1 MLALI
6 GGVGGFLFAWWGVD
20 LLVAMSPYNIPRMET
35 VGLDGGEFAFTSL
48 LSLVVG
54 LVFGVMPALRASR
67 TDLQFVM
74 QEGAESIRRT
84 DPTVGA

>member
-1 MLALI
+1 
-6 GGVGGFLFAWWGVD
+6 
-20 LLVAMSPYNIPRMET
+20 MET
-35 VGLDGGEFAFTSL
+35 VGLDGREFAFTRL

-67 TDLQFVM
+67 TDLQLVM

-84 DPTVGA
+84 ETTVGA